1 MSALK
6 EYSII
11 GSSFKGVMTFKYF
24 LNGTLAA
31 FQLSDGYEMNEKQ
44 QSWLQQHFPFTESQI
59 KHFKAIRNFTVTE
72 GEFEIIFNDFWQAY
86 KMKIG
91 KFPAEKAWAKLNT
104 DDQIKAI
111 AGIKPYLGYLARKR
125 GIEKARASTYLN
137 QKFFNDEWGSTV

>member
-11 GSSFKGVMTFKYF
+11 GSSFKGVMVFKYF

-44 QSWLQQHFPFTESQI
+44 QIWLQRHFPFTEEKIS
-59 KHFKAIRNFTVTE
+59 HFKAIRNFTVTE
-72 GEFEIIFNDFWQAY
+72 GEFKVTFDDFWLAY

-91 KFPAEKAWAKLNT
+91 KEAALKAWKKLST
-104 DDQIKAI
+104 DEQIKSI
-111 AGIKPYLGYLARKR
+111 AGIKPYAGYLARKR

-137 QKFFNDEWGSTV
+137 GKYFNDEWGSTV